1 MAEKPAAGIL
11 YIVATPIGNPADITR
26 RAVDIL
32 NFVDAV
38 ICEERKNG
46 ARLLKELGLSKT
58 LIELNEHNESSLI
71 QEILVLLMQGQ
82 SLALISDC
90 GTPVFSDPGRQL
102 LVLLEEMNIQ
112 VVPVPGASSLM
123 AAVSVCPFN
132 LEQFQFVGFPQK
144 QSSALPACQTPGG
157 SSAGF
162 WEKTARFFGLRSDS
176 SFREALSR
184 NYRRCHQANEQPQG
198 GVHFDS

>member
-58 LIELNEHNESSLI
+58 LIELNEHNGK
-71 QEILVLLMQGQ
+71 QPDTGNLVLRCKASHWRSSQVG
-82 SLALISDC
+82 
-90 GTPVFSDPGRQL
+90 GTPVFFRSGQQL
-102 LVLLEEMNIQ
+102 LVLLEEMNI
-112 VVPVPGASSLM
+112 
-123 AAVSVCPFN
+123 SV
-132 LEQFQFVGFPQK
+132 
-144 QSSALPACQTPGG
+144 AL
-157 SSAGF
+157 
-162 WEKTARFFGLRSDS
+162 
-176 SFREALSR
+176 
-184 NYRRCHQANEQPQG
+184 
-198 GVHFDS
+198 